1 MTNVRSTS
9 EGDLNSAPPRSRV
22 KRIVVGNIRS
32 ILSILRARNIQ
43 INHHR
48 LLPATHNHSLYRLVL
63 ARIQLLVRNVRR
75 HINKI
80 TGPRLLD
87 KLPLISPAEPR
98 PASHNI
104 NHGFQLPMMM
114 RPGLG
119 VGMYHD
125 RSRPELLRA
134 DTSMRDS
141 LGASHPW
148 SLWSISI
155 QFAAP
160 NNAQPV
166 ILPVNLVVPVP

>member
-1 MTNVRSTS
+1 
-9 EGDLNSAPPRSRV
+9 
-22 KRIVVGNIRS
+22 
-32 ILSILRARNIQ
+32 
-43 INHHR
+43 
-48 LLPATHNHSLYRLVL
+48 
-63 ARIQLLVRNVRR
+63 
-75 HINKI
+75 
-80 TGPRLLD
+80 GPRLVD
-87 KLPLISPAEPR
+87 KLQLISPAEPR

-104 NHGFQLPMMM
+104 KHGFQLPMMM

-166 ILPVNLVVPVP
+166 ILPVNLVVPVPRTPCTARITHQRTLSILCLPSRRALRR